1 MFLMLLAPFKEDGGR
16 GERMKGRRKEKDEE
30 GEEKKMR
37 RTRGIKSVG

>member
-1 MFLMLLAPFKEDGGR
+1 MFLMLLAPFKENGGR
-16 GERMKGRRKEKDEE
+16 EKRMKERRKEKDEE